1 MINGHLTQWL
11 EEARQ
16 LWLQWVDEFQQ
27 HRQSVLAAA
36 TAIRA
41 ALPMTEWIRIAVVA
55 LVTAV
60 ITSQVTLAELKGEI
74 KSIRTEREILVSKRS
89 EQLAVSERRRDE
101 QVNEIKRH
109 VERMEAA
116 VTMIQVQL
124 AARKK

>member
-1 MINGHLTQWL
+1 MLNGHFTQWL
-11 EEARQ
+11 EEARTH
-16 LWLQWVDEFQQ
+16 W
-27 HRQSVLAAA
+27 QSVLAASGVVKQ
-36 TAIRA
+36 
-41 ALPMTEWIRIAVVA
+41 ALPMQEWIRIAVVA

>member
-1 MINGHLTQWL
+1 MINGHFTQWL
-11 EEARQ
+11 EEARTHWGQ
-16 LWLQWVDEFQQ
+16 
-27 HRQSVLAAA
+27 VLAAG
-36 TAIRA
+36 TVIRQ

-74 KSIRTEREILVSKRS
+74 KSIRTERDILVGKRS
-89 EQLAVSERRRDE
+89 EQLAVAERRRDE

-116 VTMIQVQL
+116 VTMIQVPL
-124 AARKK
+124 PATKK